1 MNLSVIRHKK
11 KSVLIKR
18 ESHLLR
24 RKFTERERISAFSTE
39 HASQVHYPISPFL
52 TNLLLSQYGKFINN
66 SNKTHKQ

>member
-1 MNLSVIRHKK
+1 MNLSVIRHK

-52 TNLLLSQYGKFINN
+52 KKSAITV
-66 SNKTHKQ
+66 